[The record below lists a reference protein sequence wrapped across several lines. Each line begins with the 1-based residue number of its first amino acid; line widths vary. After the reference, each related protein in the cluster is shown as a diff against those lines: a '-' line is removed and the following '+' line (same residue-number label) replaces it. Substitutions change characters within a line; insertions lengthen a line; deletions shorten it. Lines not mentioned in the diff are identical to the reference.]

1 MKESKLASEYSTP
14 NPEEILAAR
23 ELGEEPPHQRSP
35 MAAASEAVHVGI
47 VDAELPAA
55 DRELPGEDLLLAGD
69 EEVHLIDSEYVG
81 DDIPGGATPTPDQND
96 VDDIGRAYGLTA
108 QDDGALTS
116 SEALLLARDRR
127 RWELDPRSKDQTT

>member
-1 MKESKLASEYSTP
+1 MKESKIASEYSTP
-14 NPEEILAAR
+14 NPEELLSAR

-35 MAAASEAVHVGI
+35 TALASEAVRVGI
-47 VDAELPAA
+47 VDASPPAA
-55 DRELPGEDLLLAGD
+55 DLELPGEELLLAGD
-69 EEVHLIDSEYVG
+69 EEVQLIDSEYVG

-96 VDDIGRAYGLTA
+96 VDEIGRAYGLTA

-127 RWELDPRSKDQTT
+127 RWELDPRSKDPAT